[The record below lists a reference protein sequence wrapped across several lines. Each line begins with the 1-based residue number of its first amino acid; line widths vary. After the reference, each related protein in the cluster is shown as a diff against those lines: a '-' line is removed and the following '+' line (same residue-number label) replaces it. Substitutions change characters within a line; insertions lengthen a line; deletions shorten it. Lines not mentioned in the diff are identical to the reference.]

1 MSDTHSLSFPKQE
14 RMSSRLQ
21 IESLFEG
28 GKSHS
33 LSAFPMRMVYTT
45 KERQEGDSPVQ
56 LLVSVSKK
64 HFKHAVDR
72 NRVKRQIR
80 EVYRRHKQ
88 LFHTSLPDDRQL
100 LVACVWLSARQEPTA
115 RIEEKLVLLMQR
127 VAEKL

>member
-1 MSDTHSLSFPKQE
+1 MSGTHPFSFPKQE

-21 IESLFEG
+21 ITSLFEG

-33 LSAFPMRMVYTT
+33 LSVFPIRMVYTT

-56 LLVSVSKK
+56 LLVSVSKRY
-64 HFKHAVDR
+64 FKHAVDR

-80 EVYRRHKQ
+80 EVYRRHRQ
-88 LFHTSLPDDRQL
+88 LFQTSLPEDRQL
-100 LVACVWLSARQEPTA
+100 LIACIWLSARQEPTA
-115 RIEEKLVLLMQR
+115 RIEDKLVLLMQR